1 MQTLA
6 EAISDPQVREAG
18 VVQTTE
24 HPTAGE
30 FPSVAPPLRMSGFD
44 LRSRRPAP
52 GLGEDSKQVLA
63 EAGLTPEEIEKALD
77 AG

>member
-1 MQTLA
+1 
-6 EAISDPQVREAG
+6 
-18 VVQTTE
+18 
-24 HPTAGE
+24 
-30 FPSVAPPLRMSGFD
+30 MSGFE